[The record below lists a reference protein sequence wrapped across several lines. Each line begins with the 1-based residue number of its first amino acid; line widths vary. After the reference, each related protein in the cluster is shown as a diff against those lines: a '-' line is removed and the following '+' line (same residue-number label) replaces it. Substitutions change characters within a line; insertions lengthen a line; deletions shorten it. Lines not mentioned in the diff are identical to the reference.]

1 MKTIFLLSV
10 AMFLPATSLIAK
22 GQSELELLRARVDV
36 QDRRI
41 SQLEKTLDRLTGSSV
56 HSSKKGVAVMATFGA
71 TKSASSSTSRE
82 YAVARGD
89 TLTRIAH
96 RHHTSVA
103 AIQKE
108 NNLKSDGLRIG
119 QKLRIPAASTSTS
132 AAEVKSKPS
141 TSKSSKSVAVEAKSS
156 QSSKTLTGKY
166 TVKAGDT
173 FYGIARQ
180 YRMNEASLQAAN
192 PKAVPTRLQIG
203 QVLVVKPGTKSSS
216 VPTHK
221 SAQVTKKSPVKK
233 KTLVQ
238 APKPQVSS
246 SRSSMTISAPAPRSS
261 KLAAKQ
267 TGIRTITVHEQMTYG
282 AFASKHGAS
291 TSQLNSLNGLNLSK
305 STMLAKGS
313 ELYVPQ
319 F

>member
-10 AMFLPATSLIAK
+10 AMFLPVTSLIAK
-22 GQSELELLRARVDV
+22 APSELELLRSRVDV

-41 SQLEKTLDRLTGSSV
+41 SQLEKTLDRLTGSTT
-56 HSSKKGVAVMATFGA
+56 HSSKKGATVTAAFA
-71 TKSASSSTSRE
+71 TPKSTSSSSRE
-82 YAVARGD
+82 YVVAKGD
-89 TLTRIAH
+89 ILTRIAY
-96 RHHTSVA
+96 RHHTTVA

-108 NNLKSDGLRIG
+108 NNLKGDGLRVG
-119 QKLRIPAASTSTS
+119 QKLRIPAASKSKSTTG
-132 AAEVKSKPS
+132 VKSKPS
-141 TSKSSKSVAVEAKSS
+141 TSKSSKEVTVVKSS
-156 QSSKTLTGKY
+156 GSSKALAGKH

-180 YRMNEASLQAAN
+180 YQMNEASLQAAN

-203 QVLVVKPGTKSSS
+203 QILVVKPGTKATPAPQPAK
-216 VPTHK
+216 V
-221 SAQVTKKSPVKK
+221 AKKAPVKK
-233 KTLVQ
+233 KAVVQ
-238 APKPQVSS
+238 ARQSKPKVS
-246 SRSSMTISAPAPRSS
+246 SSMTITAPA
-261 KLAAKQ
+261 AKTSRPVAKP